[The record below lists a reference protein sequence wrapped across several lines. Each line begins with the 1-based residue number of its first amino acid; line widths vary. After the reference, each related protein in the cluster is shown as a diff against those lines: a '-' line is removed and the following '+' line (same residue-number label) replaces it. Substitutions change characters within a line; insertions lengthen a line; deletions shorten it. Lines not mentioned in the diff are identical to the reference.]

1 MSAILAL
8 AAGLMLGAAPLA
20 PAAAPGAPAT
30 TAAAPATGRG
40 PRVTAPADQPAIKPG
55 AGFLQRHEQ
64 YVALAKK
71 GGIDL
76 YFEGDSITDGWHGK
90 KTWDTAFGGWKA
102 GNFGIGGDRT
112 EHVLWRLQNG
122 ELDGV
127 SPKAFVIMIGTNN
140 VGTSTP
146 EQVAAGVTAIVKTI
160 QGKNPTAHILLL
172 AIFPRG
178 AGPTDRNRLAN
189 DAANK
194 IIAKLDDGKLVKYMD
209 IGPKFLDDKG
219 VLLAGTFNTDNLH
232 PVEKGYQIWADAI
245 TPILTEWLGPPSAAG
260 TASAPAK

>member
-1 MSAILAL
+1 MNRRRLLPVL
-8 AAGLMLGAAPLA
+8 AAMFLCAGAIF
-20 PAAAPGAPAT
+20 AADPVATAPAT
-30 TAAAPATGRG
+30 PPAATN
-40 PRVTAPADQPAIKPG
+40 PRPRTVAPADQPAIKPG
-55 AGFLQRHEQ
+55 AGFMNTHNQ

-76 YFEGDSITDGWHGK
+76 YFVGDSITDGWHGGGK
-90 KTWDTAFGGWKA
+90 KVWTDAFGGWNP

-146 EQVAAGVTAIVKTI
+146 AQVAAGVGAIVKTI
-160 QGKNPTAHILLL
+160 QDKNPKAKILLL

-178 AGPTDRNRLAN
+178 ATATDRNRVAN
-189 DAANK
+189 DAANVL
-194 IIAKLDDGKLVKYMD
+194 IAKLDDGKNVKFMD
-209 IGPKFLDDKG
+209 IGKKFLADD
-219 VLLAGTFNTDNLH
+219 GTLSKDIMPDLLH
-232 PVEKGYQIWADAI
+232 PNEKGYQIWADAI
-245 TPILTEWLGPPSAAG
+245 TPTLTEWLGPK
-260 TASAPAK
+260 PATK

>member
-1 MSAILAL
+1 
-8 AAGLMLGAAPLA
+8 
-20 PAAAPGAPAT
+20 
-30 TAAAPATGRG
+30 
-40 PRVTAPADQPAIKPG
+40 VAPADQPVIQPG
-55 AGFLQRHEQ
+55 AAILQRHDQ

-76 YFEGDSITDGWHGK
+76 YFEGDSITDMWHGK
-90 KTWDTAFGGWKA
+90 KTWDTAFGGWKP
-102 GNFGIGGDRT
+102 GNFGIGRDRT
-112 EHVLWRLQNG
+112 ENVLWRLQNG

-140 VGTSTP
+140 AGSSTP
-146 EQVAAGVTAIVKTI
+146 EQVATGITAIVKTI
-160 QGKNPTAHILLL
+160 QAKNPTAHILLL

-178 AGPTDRNRLAN
+178 TGPTDRMRLAN
-189 DAANK
+189 EATNK

-219 VLLAGTFNTDNLH
+219 VLLPGTFNTDNLH

-245 TPILTEWLGPPSAAG
+245 TPILTEWLGPPSATG